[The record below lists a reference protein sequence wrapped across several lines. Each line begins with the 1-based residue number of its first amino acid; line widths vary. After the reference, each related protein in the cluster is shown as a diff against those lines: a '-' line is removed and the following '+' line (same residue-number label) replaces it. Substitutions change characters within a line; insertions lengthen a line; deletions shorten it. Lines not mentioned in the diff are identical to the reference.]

1 MTCAWDYL
9 TFIWKVD
16 PPSVYPCDTTSFQ
29 TSEKRDILR
38 GKPCLEPAGRRSQ
51 SRVYSICLASVAS
64 GSTLAVILVGSNSAL
79 VFTNR
84 RHHARHHSPRHPC
97 CKSLRF
103 FVLIIASSKRGQHS
117 FHARVTHA
125 QPVDGTPRIS
135 ADGHSREYKTH
146 TVFSPRRYG
155 FESSLYKFVKQYSS
169 TVFSTA
175 LVQLVPSIRC

>member
-97 CKSLRF
+97 CKSCVFLY
-103 FVLIIASSKRGQHS
+103 SS
-117 FHARVTHA
+117 
-125 QPVDGTPRIS
+125 
-135 ADGHSREYKTH
+135 
-146 TVFSPRRYG
+146 SPRRSEANTRFMRASHMLNPWMAHHASPQMDTPANTKHTRCFPPG
-155 FESSLYKFVKQYSS
+155 DMGLSLRCTSLLNN
-169 TVFSTA
+169 TA
-175 LVQLVPSIRC
+175 VL